1 MSRKG
6 TQADYGMLAKEDIE
20 EGEVLFII
28 PRSVL
33 LHHGTSKVSAVL
45 EQGAIFCCEALSH
58 KKNIKILAW
67 WAVQLISSHVLSGTL
82 DFVKH
87 FLQKGKRMNNQ
98 ILSGLHIS
106 NFNTSHPHSLSHLH
120 LPPGKEL
127 LESSSGWVPLLMA
140 LLYEYTSP
148 ESPWAPYLSLWTDFS
163 RLDQPLF
170 WSATKHIDR
179 FSLVASTISQ

>member
-82 DFVKH
+82 DFGTH

-98 ILSGLHIS
+98 I
-106 NFNTSHPHSLSHLH
+106 
-120 LPPGKEL
+120 
-127 LESSSGWVPLLMA
+127 
-140 LLYEYTSP
+140 
-148 ESPWAPYLSLWTDFS
+148 
-163 RLDQPLF
+163 
-170 WSATKHIDR
+170 
-179 FSLVASTISQ
+179 